1 MAALLTRKPVAL
13 QLLTLG
19 LIKSI
24 SPSILIQVLSTA
36 IRRVTERQG
45 NSNRLVLTLTVR
57 CVVHRESPPSCRV
70 PLPSPGRERRLCMP
84 GYSSPHACQAEARLM
99 HLCSFCKFFL
109 GYLFSAKSDGQRNTW
124 QDLSSSSLLPNRPCL
139 FQTKL
144 IQGCL
149 FPESQPSPDSLCC
162 TEPSGWKISL
172 PTYVHSL
179 SLGLCHYVT

>member
-1 MAALLTRKPVAL
+1 MLTSTIAPLASDSQQSPGELGVAALLTRKPVAL

-109 GYLFSAKSDGQRNTW
+109 GYFCSV
-124 QDLSSSSLLPNRPCL
+124 
-139 FQTKL
+139 
-144 IQGCL
+144 
-149 FPESQPSPDSLCC
+149 PSPMGR
-162 TEPSGWKISL
+162 EI
-172 PTYVHSL
+172 
-179 SLGLCHYVT
+179 LGRT